1 MLWVWRGL
9 TKWWIKSLFTING
22 KNQFNSRNFNML
34 KIALIGTVFFHPKEM
49 LFNTYTYTLNKVLIV
64 TSAPSSLQLILLKC
78 EPVRSV
84 RALLSGKAPWWW
96 YESVY
101 LLWQNMELGIWRATS
116 WNHVSR
122 TAPPFLVVTDI
133 LQLSSFPPHKMNKK
147 VISLKNCPCFFIY
160 LFILFFLSKI
170 FFNF

>member
-1 MLWVWRGL
+1 
-9 TKWWIKSLFTING
+9 
-22 KNQFNSRNFNML
+22 ML
-34 KIALIGTVFFHPKEM
+34 KIALIGIVFFSLYSKEM

-101 LLWQNMELGIWRATS
+101 LL
-116 WNHVSR
+116 
-122 TAPPFLVVTDI
+122 
-133 LQLSSFPPHKMNKK
+133 
-147 VISLKNCPCFFIY
+147 
-160 LFILFFLSKI
+160 
-170 FFNF
+170 